1 MISTIERL
9 KLYVLANIKNN
20 SKLSDQVTMQLGGTS
35 HPLSHSETLSAITK
49 LFDDIKDLFKSKES
63 EPLADKEIYA
73 IEAAAD
79 DAQKQYDDV
88 IGTYF

>member
-1 MISTIERL
+1 
-9 KLYVLANIKNN
+9 
-20 SKLSDQVTMQLGGTS
+20 
-35 HPLSHSETLSAITK
+35 
-49 LFDDIKDLFKSKES
+49 
-63 EPLADKEIYA
+63 LADKEIYA